1 MEYKDAGFDEHQMRE
16 IRLGFKNGL
25 TDAQVSVYANAGFGL
40 GQMVQIRLGFQ
51 NGLTDA
57 QVSVYAR
64 ADFGWFQMEEIRLG
78 YKNGLTDEQVA
89 EYAKEGFGWE
99 QMRQIRKKME
109 KERPEIVEFKAGD
122 LVRSVSRNETGVVVM
137 DNAIVVEFGEVQ
149 KIYQKNGAK
158 SPVHRVDLMLVS
170 ELGGEK

>member
-1 MEYKDAGFDEHQMRE
+1 MEKTEKTLEQKMAEYAKKGFD
-16 IRLGFKNGL
+16 G
-25 TDAQVSVYANAGFGL
+25 

-64 ADFGWFQMEEIRLG
+64 ADFDWFQMEEIRLG
-78 YKNGLTDEQVA
+78 YKNGLTDAQVA
-89 EYAKEGFGWE
+89 EYAKEGFWWK

-122 LVRSVSRNETGVVVM
+122 LV
-137 DNAIVVEFGEVQ
+137 
-149 KIYQKNGAK
+149 
-158 SPVHRVDLMLVS
+158 S
-170 ELGGEK
+170 EQVGEK